1 MKKIEVLRSDEAI
14 RKNVATAV
22 SQMKKSSVNAK
33 FIQKEAIST
42 VLEKSGIS
50 NVEIAERVE
59 EKASDTLPCIGQR
72 SLSPSPNS
80 AICEVPADSEIFSFT
95 YANSIK
101 NNLPLE
107 NNYVDQVRGNVIHVT
122 SKDSAYEREFD
133 TEDHA
138 WINEHGYPLLTN
150 SRATYKKFFL
160 HTNAMD
166 NKISNCFQGQDLSNG
181 AALSFWVRYH
191 DRDAV
196 IRNVGLLTF
205 LGDYEKHY
213 FNAEAKRE
221 DNEYVDYTTHL
232 SLTTGLNL
240 SYDEAFQNT
249 YEGISRI
256 YPSPDERIDKRLYRS
271 GKAWMHV
278 ALSFTN
284 DEIRCYIN
292 GLPVSYEVRKG
303 KRFGTQDGRD
313 ELRERTKILDFLS
326 DETTTLYLSLTLDE
340 RKTSE
345 MMLFDDITFWDS
357 AIKNDEQAM
366 ELFAEASSINLP

>member
-14 RKNVATAV
+14 RKNIATAV
-22 SQMKKSSVNAK
+22 SQMKRNSTNVK

-42 VLEKSGIS
+42 VLAKSGIS
-50 NVEIAERVE
+50 NAEIAERVE

-72 SLSPSPNS
+72 CLPASPNT
-80 AICEVPADSEIFSFT
+80 AECEVPNDSEIFTFT

-107 NNYVDQVRGNVIHVT
+107 NNYVDKVRGNVIHVT
-122 SKDSAYEREFD
+122 SKDSIYEREFE
-133 TEDHA
+133 TADHV
-138 WINEHGYPLLTN
+138 WIDEHGYPLLTN
-150 SRATYKKFFL
+150 GRKEYKKFFL
-160 HTNAMD
+160 YTDGIH
-166 NKISNCFQGQDLSNG
+166 NKISNCFQGQDLNNG

-191 DRDAV
+191 NRDTV
-196 IRNVGLLTF
+196 LRNVGLITF
-205 LGDYEKHY
+205 LGDYKKHY
-213 FNAEAKRE
+213 FDE
-221 DNEYVDYTTHL
+221 DSRRDDIEYVDYTSHL
-232 SLTTGLNL
+232 SLTTRLNL
-240 SYDEAFQNT
+240 NYDDAFQNT

-292 GLPVSYEVRKG
+292 GMPVSYEVRKG
-303 KRFGTQDGRD
+303 KRFGTQDGRS
-313 ELRERTKILDFLS
+313 ELKERTKILDFLS
-326 DETTTLYLSLTLDE
+326 DEATTLYLSLTLDE
-340 RKTSE
+340 RKNSE
-345 MMLFDDITFWDS
+345 MMLFDDITFWNS

-366 ELFAEASSINLP
+366 ELFEEASSINLP